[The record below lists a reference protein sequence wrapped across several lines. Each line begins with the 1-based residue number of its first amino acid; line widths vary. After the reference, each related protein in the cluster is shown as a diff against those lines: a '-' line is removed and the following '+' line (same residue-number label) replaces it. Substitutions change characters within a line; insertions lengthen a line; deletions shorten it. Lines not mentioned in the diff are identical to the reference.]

1 MVGEDLHAK
10 ASVPWHLTAIHKIS
24 RSKRV
29 RQQERLTPD
38 DIFPDD
44 ILLKHQ
50 PSGKVLVREK
60 SRKPSGNSERA
71 RTSEIKKLERSSL
84 LVPGF
89 TKRRKCELELK
100 PVFVPKQP
108 ASVLLSQTPALDE
121 LRICFPHVE
130 DS

>member
-10 ASVPWHLTAIHKIS
+10 GSAPELLTAVPKIS
-24 RSKRV
+24 RSKLV
-29 RQQERLTPD
+29 CQQERLTPD
-38 DIFPDD
+38 DIFPD

-71 RTSEIKKLERSSL
+71 RTSEIQKLNRSL